1 LNLADALLTH
11 AVISNGLA
19 RELNPVV
26 TAIGLPAKV
35 VGVACVS
42 ALVAML
48 KPRAL
53 WIPIAA
59 LAAVATYTLANLVFS

>member
-19 RELNPVV
+19 REANPVV
-26 TAIGLPAKV
+26 TAVGLPAKV

-42 ALVAML
+42 ALVTVL

-53 WIPIAA
+53 WIPITA
-59 LAAVATYTLANLVFS
+59 LAAVVIYTLVNLVLS